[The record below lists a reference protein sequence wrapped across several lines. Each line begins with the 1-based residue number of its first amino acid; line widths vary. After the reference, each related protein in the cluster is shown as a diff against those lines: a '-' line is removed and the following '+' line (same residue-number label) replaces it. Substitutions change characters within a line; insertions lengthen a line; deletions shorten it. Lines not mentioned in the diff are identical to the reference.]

1 MNKTSNNERNRPRRR
16 RHWVPW
22 VFGVVVVLLLSVI
35 ASQQLWLWNVVKP
48 DTASDTLVLYALS
61 TLNFVAF
68 IVFSFIFIRSLL
80 KLHRERQARELG
92 SKIKT
97 RLLVYFISI
106 SFLPITAMAVFSY
119 LFLNRSLEK
128 WFSPIPEGVVQEA
141 REMRKNA
148 LALQDR
154 TLGETASL
162 LAALLTRQPEEEWQ
176 HSLNQIVADA
186 QL

>member
-1 MNKTSNNERNRPRRR
+1 MTAGPRNFGEDRRQPKRRR
-16 RHWVPW
+16 RWVPW

-97 RLLVYFISI
+97 RLLVYF
-106 SFLPITAMAVFSY
+106 
-119 LFLNRSLEK
+119 
-128 WFSPIPEGVVQEA
+128 
-141 REMRKNA
+141 
-148 LALQDR
+148 
-154 TLGETASL
+154 
-162 LAALLTRQPEEEWQ
+162 
-176 HSLNQIVADA
+176 
-186 QL
+186 